1 MKVGVFFLLLG
12 IVTLIGSLSAAASFD
27 PTEFWRNPR
36 DCFNLIAGIVISACG
51 VILLAPRGKKTD
63 PLDAVSLDS
72 IGISYSGR
80 IADRIGV
87 TEKIMTEKTSR
98 SNSSFIPEIAVVKNV
113 DHTQIGPVLASGK
126 KVSKPVESLI
136 EEASSLLK
144 KR

>member
-12 IVTLIGSLSAAASFD
+12 IVTLLGSLGAASFD
-27 PTEFWRNPR
+27 PTVFWRNPR

-80 IADRIGV
+80 IAERIAV
-87 TEKIMTEKTSR
+87 TEKIMTEKISR
-98 SNSSFIPEIAVVKNV
+98 SNSDFIPEIAVVKNV
-113 DHTQIGPVLASGK
+113 DHTRIKPVLASGK

>member
-1 MKVGVFFLLLG
+1 MFFLLLG
-12 IVTLIGSLSAAASFD
+12 ILTLLGSLGAASFD
-27 PTEFWRNPR
+27 LTEFWRNPR

-51 VILLAPRGKKTD
+51 VILLAPRGKRTD

-80 IADRIGV
+80 IAEKIGV

-98 SNSSFIPEIAVVKNV
+98 SNSDFIPEIAVVTNV
-113 DHTQIGPVLASGK
+113 AHTRIEPVLAPEK

-144 KR
+144 KH

>member
-12 IVTLIGSLSAAASFD
+12 IVTLLGSLGAAGFD
-27 PTEFWRNPR
+27 PTVFWRNPR

-63 PLDAVSLDS
+63 ALDAVSLDS

-80 IADRIGV
+80 IAERIAV
-87 TEKIMTEKTSR
+87 TDKIMTEKISR
-98 SNSSFIPEIAVVKNV
+98 SNSDFIPEIAVVKNV
-113 DHTQIGPVLASGK
+113 DHTRIKPVFASGK
-126 KVSKPVESLI
+126 KVSEPVESLI

>member
-1 MKVGVFFLLLG
+1 MFFLLLG
-12 IVTLIGSLSAAASFD
+12 IVTLLGSLGVASFD
-27 PTEFWRNPR
+27 PTVFWRNPR

-80 IADRIGV
+80 IAERIAV

-98 SNSSFIPEIAVVKNV
+98 SNSDFIPEIAVVKNV
-113 DHTQIGPVLASGK
+113 DHTRIEPVLASGK

>member
-1 MKVGVFFLLLG
+1 MFFLLLG
-12 IVTLIGSLSAAASFD
+12 IVTLLGSLGAASFD
-27 PTEFWRNPR
+27 PTVFWRNPR
-36 DCFNLIAGIVISACG
+36 DCFNLTAGIVISACG

-80 IADRIGV
+80 IAERIAV

-98 SNSSFIPEIAVVKNV
+98 SNSDFIPEIAVVKNI
-113 DHTQIGPVLASGK
+113 DHTRIKPLPASGK
-126 KVSKPVESLI
+126 KVGKPVESLI